1 VSKEPS
7 QKGEEKGAKRGAS
20 VSLAPSALIL
30 PYTNREDGTES
41 SPVIHPEAWVAPTAV
56 VTGDVHIGEGSSI
69 WYGTVIRGDMES
81 VRIGARSNI
90 QDLSVIHVDSGG
102 FNVVIGDE
110 VTVGHAAK
118 IHGCSIGNRALIGI
132 GAILLNGCEIGEGAL
147 VAAGSLVPP
156 GKKIPPGVMAMGSP
170 AKVVRELTD
179 AERKEVL
186 EGVKHYVKSAQN
198 YRFGRTPGKTPA

>member
-1 VSKEPS
+1 MSKES
-7 QKGEEKGAKRGAS
+7 SKKGAGEPP
-20 VSLAPSALIL
+20 APSALIL
-30 PYTNREDGTES
+30 PYCNRQDGTES
-41 SPVIHPEAWVAPTAV
+41 TPVIHPEAWIAPMTV
-56 VTGDVHIGEGSSI
+56 VTGDVHIGELSSI

-81 VRIGARSNI
+81 VRIGARTNI

-118 IHGCSIGNRALIGI
+118 IHGCTIGDRALIGI

-156 GKKIPPGVMAMGSP
+156 GKKIPPGMMAMGSP
-170 AKVVRELTD
+170 ATVVREVSA
-179 AERKEVL
+179 AERKEVS
-186 EGVKHYVKSAQN
+186 EGVKHYVESSQN
-198 YRFGRTPGKTPA
+198 YRFGRTPGSTPE